1 MSGLQNYFKV
11 KENNKQ
17 ITCSGKYQE
26 KLQGAPA
33 PAPAP
38 RKIRMLR
45 MVMGFTKDAAV
56 RNVLKGF

>member
-1 MSGLQNYFKV
+1 MEKV

-26 KLQGAPA
+26 KLQGAQA
-33 PAPAP
+33 QAP